1 MTQTSL
7 PAGTAVSAEVVLPAP
22 AFDDTLSFFTGTL
35 GFAVAMIHPADSP
48 RVAVLAGHGLRVCL
62 DRGASGAPSLLRLR
76 MHAGHALAAGPRQL
90 TAPNGTVIEI
100 VDADPP
106 MVVPPLL
113 EKLVVSRAVD
123 GVAWHA
129 GRAGLLYRDLLPDR
143 LGGRFI
149 ASHIGIPKGGPVPDY
164 VHFHKI
170 RFQMIFCRR
179 GWVRVVYEDQGE
191 PFVMQAGD
199 CVLQPP
205 MIRHRVLESSD
216 GLEVVEIAC
225 PASHETF
232 ADPALTLPNG
242 RPGPGRDYSGQ
253 RFVRHVAAGAALSP
267 WHVPGFVARDLGIG
281 AATAGLAG
289 ARVVR
294 SDGTTATPALRHGAE
309 FLFLFVL
316 AGSATLD
323 CGGRHALA
331 PDDACAV
338 PGDVDF
344 SLAACSPDFECLE
357 VTLPDDP
364 GVATR

>member
-1 MTQTSL
+1 MTEPSL
-7 PAGTAVSAEVVLPAP
+7 PAGTVDSAEVVLPAP
-22 AFDDTLSFFTGTL
+22 AFDVTLSFFTGTL

-48 RVAVLAGHGLRVCL
+48 LVAVLAGHGLRVCL
-62 DRGASGAPSLLRLR
+62 DRDASCAPGKLRLR
-76 MHAGHALAAGPRQL
+76 MHAGHALAAGPRHI

-106 MVVPPLL
+106 MVLPPLL
-113 EKLVVSRAVD
+113 DKLVVSRAAD
-123 GVAWHA
+123 GLAWHA

-149 ASHIGIPKGGPVPDY
+149 ASHIGIPQGGPVPDY

-170 RFQMIFCRR
+170 RFQMIYCRR

-191 PFVMQAGD
+191 SFVMHAGD

-232 ADPALTLPNG
+232 ADPALVLPDA
-242 RPGPGRDYSGQ
+242 RVDAMRDFSGQ
-253 RFVRHVAAGAALSP
+253 RFVRHVAAGAAWMP
-267 WHVPGFVARDLGIG
+267 WHVPGFAARDLGIG

-294 SDGTTATPALRHGAE
+294 ADGAAATPVLRHGAE
-309 FLFLFVL
+309 FLFLFAL
-316 AGSATLD
+316 AGSATLE
-323 CGGRHALA
+323 CGGSHVLA

-338 PGDVDF
+338 PAGADF
-344 SLAACSPDFECLE
+344 SLTACSADFECLE
-357 VTLPDDP
+357 VTLPGDP
-364 GVATR
+364 GVSPR